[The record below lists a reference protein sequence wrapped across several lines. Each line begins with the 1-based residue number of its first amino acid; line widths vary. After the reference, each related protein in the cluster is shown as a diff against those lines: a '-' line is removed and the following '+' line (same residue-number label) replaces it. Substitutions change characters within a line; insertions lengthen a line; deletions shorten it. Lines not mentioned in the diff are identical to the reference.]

1 MLKFGLLFSFGLSK
15 LNVYY
20 LLCSSSLF
28 DNHDVRR
35 KKLEERYGFK
45 CTCKLC
51 EMNVG
56 ERSEIENARMKYKE
70 LESKI
75 RFTPNPNDI
84 LPLMKEKYLLMGKG
98 QMMFPRFIRMHAFD
112 CIQLALAFGNLDEA
126 NKYVERGY
134 QAILI
139 EEGKKGPRTQEYA
152 KCVSKKI
159 TAQRLVE
166 NILNIV

>member
-1 MLKFGLLFSFGLSK
+1 
-15 LNVYY
+15 
-20 LLCSSSLF
+20 
-28 DNHDVRR
+28 
-35 KKLEERYGFK
+35 
-45 CTCKLC
+45 
-51 EMNVG
+51 MNVG

-75 RFTPNPNDI
+75 KSTPNPNDI

-139 EEGKKGPRTQEYA
+139 EEGKKGPRTQEYV

-159 TAQRLVE
+159 KPQRLVE